1 MVITI
6 IVLLILAGVSI
17 AMLTRENGIL
27 AQAQKAKEKTE
38 EATEEELRKLTTLEA
53 STNVQNTIYNGVT
66 IPAGFAVSKVKGENT
81 VENGLVIID
90 KNGNEFVW
98 VPVDGENLKYEKH
111 TYSIQEIDD
120 SDTMADTNNGNWIT
134 QRYRK
139 YTDWIDNGG
148 NEESVRKYGGFY
160 VARYEAGVPE
170 TANFY
175 AKDDGDLYYTEN
187 TEISKNV
194 TTYTP
199 VSKKGVQVWNY
210 INQENAEIVSSK
222 MYEDSISV
230 QSNLIDGYAW
240 DTITQWL
247 YNSGYNITDSRVW
260 GNYLSTAFNFS
271 GLYAIHGTEIEK
283 PTIAQTYDKGNVTK
297 KQNIYLETAT
307 GVTERNKANNIYDFG
322 GNLFELTTEKKEEEE
337 DMSVTVRGGGYNS
350 SEIHSAACLRL
361 GTTKNPNFA
370 TGYRV
375 VLYLK

>member
-148 NEESVRKYGGFY
+148 KKVWR
-160 VARYEAGVPE
+160 V
-170 TANFY
+170 
-175 AKDDGDLYYTEN
+175 LC
-187 TEISKNV
+187 SK
-194 TTYTP
+194 
-199 VSKKGVQVWNY
+199 
-210 INQENAEIVSSK
+210 I
-222 MYEDSISV
+222 
-230 QSNLIDGYAW
+230 
-240 DTITQWL
+240 
-247 YNSGYNITDSRVW
+247 
-260 GNYLSTAFNFS
+260 
-271 GLYAIHGTEIEK
+271 
-283 PTIAQTYDKGNVTK
+283 
-297 KQNIYLETAT
+297 
-307 GVTERNKANNIYDFG
+307 
-322 GNLFELTTEKKEEEE
+322 
-337 DMSVTVRGGGYNS
+337 
-350 SEIHSAACLRL
+350 
-361 GTTKNPNFA
+361 
-370 TGYRV
+370 
-375 VLYLK
+375 